1 MPSTVLDQPRPDTP
15 SIRPASA
22 PRWGSLDVLRGVALY
37 AMVVHH
43 LLEWTGGDARE
54 RIVGFEGLAITDLA
68 APVFAVGLG
77 AAAHLVSRRIV
88 APGGDRLVIG
98 RRSLERWL
106 RVLLAGLVI
115 DVAVG
120 GGIDGG

>member
-1 MPSTVLDQPRPDTP
+1 
-15 SIRPASA
+15 
-22 PRWGSLDVLRGVALY
+22 
-37 AMVVHH
+37 MVVHH

-77 AAAHLVSRRIV
+77 AAAHLVGRRIV

-120 GGIDGG
+120 GGIDGGGVAIGRAHVCTPVTHAQLVCRLLLEKKKQT

>member
-1 MPSTVLDQPRPDTP
+1 MRIMDLSSVVCSSDLD
-15 SIRPASA
+15 SA
-22 PRWGSLDVLRGVALY
+22 PRLGSLDVLRGVALY

-77 AAAHLVSRRIV
+77 AAAHLVGRRIV

-120 GGIDGG
+120 GAIGR